1 MRRERRSASTGLPLG
16 TQIGAATAWKSLLG
30 LPPGDADPA
39 RGAIDEAVSAVLSAA
54 PLLMAAR
61 LVGGIITLLAIAPVA
76 VPSAAAI
83 LGTMFM
89 MDVVF
94 TLLMRLP
101 AVRRTGRRVLLH
113 AITLYALLVG
123 AGAGLMVQVF
133 DLPMD
138 PDTLLVIAAARIA
151 FAITVTLVFAPVPL
165 AALACWAAFLAPAL
179 ARHPSWSLAGTCAVM
194 SLFPLA
200 LLITGL
206 SRRRIAFR
214 RRSVAQGE
222 MHKASLLLAE
232 FEASGHGWFWA
243 TDQSGRLTYI
253 TAELADGL
261 GRTAQELLGR
271 PFTDLVQNGGDDE
284 LDSPHGE
291 RTLGFHLSARIA
303 FVDVAVRAAGTAEVR
318 WWSLSGR
325 PAFEDDGQRFVGFRG
340 SGTDLTEMRR
350 SEAEVTR
357 LARYDALTGLPNRV
371 VMRQTL
377 EAAVRD
383 GVARGGECALFLIDL
398 DRFKTVNDTLGHPV
412 GDMLLREVAERLSH
426 LIGEHG
432 RVGRLGGDE
441 FNVVLPLTGDRE
453 RLSAIARALIER
465 LSLPYTI
472 DGVHVSIGASVG
484 IAIGP
489 ADGATAD
496 AMTRNAD
503 LALYAAKADGKGV
516 HRFYE
521 AAMHAN
527 AKDRRLLEIDLR
539 KVLGEGG
546 LHLLYQP
553 IVDAGSE
560 RVVGFEALARWDH
573 PTRGL
578 VSPSSFIPI
587 AEEIG
592 LIPQIGEW
600 VIRTACAQAAR
611 WPGDIRV
618 AVNISPIHFAS
629 PQLPA
634 TILNALASSG
644 LAPQRLEIE
653 ITEGVFLND
662 DPATEAMF
670 AQLKAIGVRFAL
682 DDFGTGYSSL
692 GYLRKAP
699 FDKIKIDQSFVRG
712 AAVKGS
718 RSAEIMKAIVAL
730 GTSLDMETTAEG
742 AETREELELI
752 RSIGC
757 SHIQGYLFGRPMS
770 CEEALQRASRDGAPM
785 QERITSRE
793 PRVAVLRSALV
804 VADGRSQPA
813 RVRNL
818 SSTGAMIE
826 AERTIS
832 PGTSVEIQM
841 ADGRVCRGEVRW
853 AERGRF
859 GVAFVQPFD
868 LADVAGPRFPL
879 ARTG

>member
-1 MRRERRSASTGLPLG
+1 MRRERRSVSTGLPLG
-16 TQIGAATAWKSLLG
+16 TQPGASTVWRSLLG
-30 LPPGDADPA
+30 LSPVAADPA
-39 RGAIDEAVSAVLSAA
+39 RGAIDEAVATVLTAA
-54 PLLMAAR
+54 PCLMAAR
-61 LVGGIITLLAIAPVA
+61 LVGGAITLLTITAAA
-76 VPSAAAI
+76 VPRAAMI
-83 LGTMFM
+83 LGTMLVI
-89 MDVVF
+89 DLLF
-94 TLLMRLP
+94 TLTMRLP
-101 AVRRTGRRVLLH
+101 AVRRAGRHLLLH
-113 AITLYALLVG
+113 AITIYALLVG
-123 AGAGLMVQVF
+123 AGAGLMVQIF
-133 DLPMD
+133 DVPVD
-138 PDTLLVIAAARIA
+138 PDTLLVLVAARIG
-151 FAITVTLVFAPVPL
+151 FAVTATLVFAPVPA

-179 ARHPSWSLAGTCAVM
+179 ARHPTWELAATCATM
-194 SLFPLA
+194 SVFPLV

-206 SRRRIAFR
+206 RRRRVAFR
-214 RRSVAQGE
+214 RRSVAQRE

-232 FEASGHGWFWA
+232 FEASRHGWFWA
-243 TDQSGRLTYI
+243 TDDAGQLTYI
-253 TAELADGL
+253 TAELAEGL
-261 GRTAQELLGR
+261 GRKVEELLGR
-271 PFTDLVQNGGDDE
+271 PFTDLVLNGGDDD
-284 LDSPHGE
+284 LSSPHGE

-303 FVDVAVRAAGTAEVR
+303 FTEVAVRAAGTAEVR

-325 PAFEDDGQRFVGFRG
+325 PAFEEDGQRFLGFRG

-350 SEAEVTR
+350 SEAEISR

-377 EAAVRD
+377 EAGVRE
-383 GVARGGECALFLIDL
+383 GVARSGDCALFLIDL

-412 GDMLLREVAERLSH
+412 GDALLREVAERLSG

-441 FNVVLPLTGDRE
+441 FNVVLPGIGDRE
-453 RLSAIARALIER
+453 RLSTIARAVIER
-465 LSLPYTI
+465 LSMPYMM

-553 IVDAGSE
+553 IVDAGTE
-560 RVVGFEALARWDH
+560 MVVGFEALARWNH
-573 PTRGL
+573 PTRGP

-611 WPGDIRV
+611 WPGDTRV

-634 TILNALASSG
+634 TIVSALAASG
-644 LAPQRLEIE
+644 LAPGRLEIE

-662 DPATEAMF
+662 DAATEAMF

-730 GTSLDMETTAEG
+730 ATSLDMETTAEG

-770 CEEALQRASRDGAPM
+770 AEEALQRASLEGVPM

-793 PRVAVLRSALV
+793 PRVAVLRSAFI
-804 VADGRSQPA
+804 VADGRTQPA

-818 SSTGAMIE
+818 SGSGAMIE
-826 AERTIS
+826 AERSLST
-832 PGTSVEIQM
+832 GALVELQM
-841 ADGRVCRGEVRW
+841 ADGRSCRGVVRW

-859 GVAFVQPFD
+859 GMEFAQPFD
-868 LADVAGPRFPL
+868 LADVAQRVPL

>member
-1 MRRERRSASTGLPLG
+1 MRRERRSGSTGLPLG
-16 TQIGAATAWKSLLG
+16 NQPGASTAWRSLLG
-30 LPPGDADPA
+30 LAPVDADPA
-39 RGAIDEAVSAVLSAA
+39 RAAIDEAVSTVLNSA

-61 LVGGIITLLAIAPVA
+61 LVGGAVTLLAITPAA
-76 VPSAAAI
+76 VPRFALVIA
-83 LGTMFM
+83 TMFVI
-89 MDVVF
+89 DLLF
-94 TLLMRLP
+94 TLGMRLRSVHR
-101 AVRRTGRRVLLH
+101 AGRRLMLH
-113 AITLYALLVG
+113 AIILYALLVG
-123 AGAGLMVQVF
+123 AGAGLQLQVYE
-133 DLPMD
+133 LPVD
-138 PDTLLVIAAARIA
+138 SQTLLVLTAARIA
-151 FAITVTLVFAPVPL
+151 FAITVTLVFAPVPI

-179 ARHPSWSLAGTCAVM
+179 ATHPSWALAGTCAVM
-194 SLFPLA
+194 GLFPT
-200 LLITGL
+200 LILVSGL
-206 SRRRIAFR
+206 RRRRIAVR

-232 FEASGHGWFWA
+232 FEASRHGWFWE
-243 TDQSGRLTYI
+243 TDDSGRLTYI
-253 TAELADGL
+253 TAELAEGM
-261 GRTAQELLGR
+261 GRTPEELLGR
-271 PFTDLVQNGGDDE
+271 PFTDLVLNGGDDE
-284 LDSPHGE
+284 LNSPHGE

-303 FVDVAVRAAGTAEVR
+303 FADVAVRAAGMEEVR

-325 PAFEDDGQRFVGFRG
+325 PAFDDDSNRFVGFRG

-350 SEAEVTR
+350 SEAEISR

-383 GVARGGECALFLIDL
+383 GVARGGECGLFLIDL

-412 GDMLLREVAERLSH
+412 GDALLREVSERLRQ
-426 LIGEHG
+426 LIGENG

-441 FNVVLPLTGDRE
+441 FNVVLPGLGDRE
-453 RLSAIARALIER
+453 RLSTIARTVIER
-465 LSLPYTI
+465 LSMPYMM

-484 IAIGP
+484 IAVGP
-489 ADGATAD
+489 GDGATAD

-560 RVVGFEALARWDH
+560 MVVGFEALARWNH

-600 VIRTACAQAAR
+600 VIRSACAQAAR
-611 WPGDIRV
+611 WPGDTRV
-618 AVNISPIHFAS
+618 AVNISPIHFAC

-634 TILNALASSG
+634 TIISALAASN
-644 LAPQRLEIE
+644 LAPGRLELE

-662 DPATEAMF
+662 DAATEDMF
-670 AQLKAIGVRFAL
+670 SRLKAIGVRFAL

-730 GTSLDMETTAEG
+730 ATSLDMETTAEG

-770 CEEALQRASRDGAPM
+770 AEEALQRASRDGLPV
-785 QERITSRE
+785 QERITSRA

-804 VADGRSQPA
+804 IGEGRSQPA

-818 SSTGAMIE
+818 SGSGAMIE
-826 AERTIS
+826 VDRGFS
-832 PGTSVEIQM
+832 PGTHVELRM
-841 ADGRVCRGEVRW
+841 ADGRSYSGEVRW

-859 GVAFVQPFD
+859 GMEFAEAFD
-868 LADVAGPRFPL
+868 LASVAPARMPL